1 MGAAARGKAH
11 VTPRS
16 VDATASPVAAAGAG
30 GRFSSFVGIDW
41 SGAVG
46 IRHPS
51 VQVAVCDAGTAAPR
65 IVLPP
70 SGTWSRGQ
78 VLDWLGGLAGDV
90 LVGMDAGF
98 GFAAVP
104 PFLGPARDLW
114 AEIDTVA
121 AGDADLG
128 GHAFI
133 AHHRDAFW
141 LGAADGPR
149 HLRAHLRV
157 TEQVYAASRLGT
169 PTSNFV
175 LLGAAQVGKATLSAM
190 RLLHRLQWP
199 VWPFDPLPDRGP
211 VILEIYAQ
219 AFARMGGVRGKLRDR
234 AALDAAL
241 ARHGSAAMPGIFP
254 TVFPDHVGD
263 AIVTAA
269 GLRAIAGA
277 PHWWAPAALTPVIAG
292 TEGWTFGVG

>member
-1 MGAAARGKAH
+1 MAERCFD
-11 VTPRS
+11 R
-16 VDATASPVAAAGAG
+16 
-30 GRFSSFVGIDW
+30 FVGIDW

-46 IRHPS
+46 SRHPS
-51 VQVAVCDAGTAAPR
+51 VQVAICDVGVEAPR
-65 IVLPP
+65 LVLPP
-70 SGTWSRGQ
+70 SGIWSRGQ
-78 VLDWLGGLAGDV
+78 VLDWLGGLSGDV

-114 AEIDTVA
+114 AEIDAVA

-128 GHAFI
+128 GHSFI
-133 AHHRDAFW
+133 AHRRDAFW
-141 LGAADGPR
+141 MGAADGPR
-149 HLRAHLRV
+149 QLRAHLRL
-157 TEQVYAASRLGT
+157 TERVYAASRLGT

-190 RLLHRLQWP
+190 RLLHRLDWP
-199 VWPFDPLPDRGP
+199 VWPFDPLPETGP

-241 ARHGSAAMPGIFP
+241 AVHGCAPLPAAFP
-254 TVFPDHVGD
+254 AQFPDHVGD
-263 AIVTAA
+263 AIITAA
-269 GLRAIAGA
+269 GLRAIAGTA
-277 PHWWAPAALTPVIAG
+277 RWWAPAPLTPAIAV

>member
-1 MGAAARGKAH
+1 MAER
-11 VTPRS
+11 
-16 VDATASPVAAAGAG
+16 
-30 GRFSSFVGIDW
+30 RFDRFVGIDW

-46 IRHPS
+46 SRHPS
-51 VQVAVCDAGTAAPR
+51 VQVAVCDAGADAPR
-65 IVLPP
+65 LVLPP
-70 SGTWSRGQ
+70 SGVWSRGG
-78 VLDWLGGLAGDV
+78 VLDWLGGLSGDV

-104 PFLGPARDLW
+104 PFLAPARDLW
-114 AEIDTVA
+114 AEIDAVA
-121 AGDADLG
+121 AADVDLG
-128 GHAFI
+128 GHSFI
-133 AHHRDAFW
+133 THRRDAFW

-157 TEQVYAASRLGT
+157 TERVYAASRLGT

-190 RLLHRLQWP
+190 RLLHRLHWP
-199 VWPFDPLPDRGP
+199 VWPFDPLPATGP

-234 AALDAAL
+234 MALDAAL
-241 ARHGSAAMPGIFP
+241 AVHDSAPMPAGFP
-254 TVFPDHVGD
+254 DAFPDHVGD
-263 AIVTAA
+263 AIITAA
-269 GLRAIAGA
+269 GLRAIAA
-277 PHWWAPAALTPVIAG
+277 EARWWAPAALTPTIAV